1 VTRIDH
7 RPGPRTGRCS
17 PHRILLGPRIAARS
31 VTTECETGHST
42 MTCRPAAAASSS
54 RREYQLSTLAETAPH
69 DGRAADLLVVVVW
82 RVTRR
87 GVTVMVS
94 R

>member
-1 VTRIDH
+1 
-7 RPGPRTGRCS
+7 
-17 PHRILLGPRIAARS
+17 
-31 VTTECETGHST
+31 

-87 GVTVMVS
+87 GVMVMVMVMVS

>member
-1 VTRIDH
+1 
-7 RPGPRTGRCS
+7 
-17 PHRILLGPRIAARS
+17 
-31 VTTECETGHST
+31 
-42 MTCRPAAAASSS
+42 MTCRPAAGASSS

-87 GVTVMVS
+87 GVMVMVMVMVS